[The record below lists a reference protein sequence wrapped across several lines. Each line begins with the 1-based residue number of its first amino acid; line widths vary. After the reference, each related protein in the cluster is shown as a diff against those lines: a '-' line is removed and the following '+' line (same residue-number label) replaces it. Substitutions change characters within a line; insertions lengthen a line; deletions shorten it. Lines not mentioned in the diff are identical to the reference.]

1 MNPLF
6 GYSQYHLKR
15 QILALTGIVRI
26 YNPQGEML
34 LYSRQ
39 RMFRLKEDIRVYRD
53 EEMSQEILQIRARQ
67 VLDFSAAYDVVDS
80 LSGHKVGALRRRG
93 WQSLA
98 RDEWQILSA
107 DDTPIG
113 LIQEDT
119 LGRALLRRFLLGAW
133 LPQHYEATLGTV
145 KVADFRQR
153 FHLFRYE
160 MEIDFSADP
169 NRQLDRRL
177 GLAAAILFAI
187 IKGKQSS

>member
-6 GYSQYHLKR
+6 GYSQYRLKR

-39 RMFRLKEDIRVYRD
+39 RMFRLKKDIRVYRD

-67 VLDFSAAYDVVDS
+67 VLGFSAAYDVVDS

>member
-1 MNPLF
+1 MNPPF
-6 GYSQYHLKR
+6 GYSQYRLKR

-39 RMFRLKEDIRVYRD
+39 RMFRLKKDIRVYRD

-67 VLDFSAAYDVVDS
+67 VLGFSAAYDVVDS

>member
-6 GYSQYHLKR
+6 GYSQYRLKR

-39 RMFRLKEDIRVYRD
+39 RMFRLKKDIRVYRD